1 MSRAVPASSVRRIA
15 VLGAGH
21 VGPVIARIALE
32 AGFEVTIATSGSPE
46 NLELI
51 TQVVM
56 PGVGPRWA
64 ADAVATA
71 DMVVLSI
78 PLHMFPGLDPG
89 LLAGKLVVDAMNYWA
104 PADGAVPMFQD
115 QDLSS
120 SEIVGR
126 RLGQSTV
133 VKSLNQIAY
142 QDLENGR
149 RQAGSPD
156 RHAIGVAGDDPDAVT
171 MVGEVVDRIGYDPV
185 FLGSLSAGRILQPGG
200 PVFGA
205 VLTRAEFER
214 AIHSAAVRS

>member
-1 MSRAVPASSVRRIA
+1 MSRAALPSSVRRIA

-21 VGPVIARIALE
+21 VGPVIARMALD
-32 AGFEVTIATSGSPE
+32 AGFEVAIAASGNPE
-46 NLELI
+46 SLELI

-56 PGVGPRWA
+56 PGVEARWA

-78 PLHMFPGLDPG
+78 PLHRFPALDPH
-89 LLAGKLVVDAMNYWA
+89 LLAGKLVVDAMNSWA
-104 PADGAVPMFQD
+104 PADGVVPMFQD

-120 SEIVGR
+120 SEIVAR
-126 RLGQSTV
+126 RLAQSAV

-149 RQAGSPD
+149 RPAGSPD
-156 RHAIGVAGDDPDAVT
+156 RHAIGVAGDDPDTVK
-171 MVGEVVDRIGYDPV
+171 MVGEVVDRVGYDPV

-205 VLTRAEFER
+205 VLTRAEFEL
-214 AIHSAAVRS
+214 AIHSAAVQS

>member
-1 MSRAVPASSVRRIA
+1 MPALVRRIA

-21 VGPVIARIALE
+21 VGPVIARMALD
-32 AGFEVTIATSGSPE
+32 AGYEVAIATSGSPE
-46 NLELI
+46 SLELI
-51 TQVVM
+51 TEVVM
-56 PGVGPRWA
+56 PGVRARWTK
-64 ADAVATA
+64 DAVATA

-78 PLHMFPGLDPG
+78 PLHRLPALEPG

-104 PADGAVPMFQD
+104 PADGVVPMFWK

-120 SEIVGR
+120 SEIVQR

-142 QDLENGR
+142 QNLEDGR

-156 RHAIGVAGDDPDAVT
+156 RHAIGVAGDDAGAAEAVGD
-171 MVGEVVDRIGYDPV
+171 VIGRIGYDPV
-185 FLGSLSAGRILQPGG
+185 FLGSLAAGRILEPGG

-205 VLTRAEFER
+205 VLTRADFER
-214 AIHSAAVRS
+214 AIETTAVRT